1 MFCEA
6 ARLDE
11 ALVNTQHLLTVAVFA
26 TAIAGMCWIG
36 RRVRGTPD
44 ERRYGIVLSVCVWA
58 LWVGYQAFDITT
70 KGFSASHAL
79 PLQLSDVTA
88 AVAGLVF
95 LFPNRKL
102 QSLAYFLGLAL
113 GSQAVF
119 TPDLTEGPATVSFW
133 AFWLYHLFVV
143 GAGIYVIAVQGF
155 RPTWRDLRFALLF
168 GLSYAA
174 IVFTIDALFDLNYG
188 YMGRPMPSRPTL
200 LDYLG
205 PWPLRV
211 VFMVLLASVAM
222 TLLLVPWT
230 LLDRKHGKQRT
241 DRTTSHR

>member
-1 MFCEA
+1 MF
-6 ARLDE
+6 
-11 ALVNTQHLLTVAVFA
+11 HLLTVLVFA
-26 TAIAGMCWIG
+26 LTIVAMCGLG
-36 RRVRGTPD
+36 RRWRGTVTG
-44 ERRYGIVLSVCVWA
+44 RRYEILLSLGAWI
-58 LWVGYQAFDITT
+58 LWFGYQAYDIAT

-95 LFPNRKL
+95 IWPNRQL

-119 TPDLTEGPATVSFW
+119 TPDLTTGPATVSFW

-143 GAGIYVIAVQGF
+143 GAGIYVVAVHRF

-168 GLSYAA
+168 GLCFVAV
-174 IVFTIDALFDLNYG
+174 VFTIDAVFDLNYG
-188 YMGRPMPSRPTL
+188 YLGRPNPSRPTVI
-200 LDYLG
+200 DYLG

-211 VFMVLLASVAM
+211 VFMVLLGAAAM
-222 TLLLVPWT
+222 TLLMIPWLVARSISP
-230 LLDRKHGKQRT
+230 LT
-241 DRTTSHR
+241 DKNQGR

>member
-1 MFCEA
+1 MTTE
-6 ARLDE
+6 
-11 ALVNTQHLLTVAVFA
+11 HLLTVTIFVIAVG
-26 TAIAGMCWIG
+26 IMCWIG
-36 RRVRGTPD
+36 RRVRGTPN
-44 ERRYGIVLSVCVWA
+44 ERRYAVFLSGCVWI
-58 LWVGYQAFDITT
+58 LWFGYQAYDIAT

-95 LFPNRKL
+95 LFPNPKL
-102 QSLAYFLGLAL
+102 QSLAYFLGLAI

-119 TPDLTEGPATVSFW
+119 TPDLTTGPSTVSFW

-143 GAGIYVIAVQGF
+143 GAGIYAVAVQRF

-168 GLSYAA
+168 GLAFVA
-174 IVFTIDALFDLNYG
+174 VVFTIDAVFDLNYG
-188 YMGRPMPSRPTL
+188 YLGRPMPSRPSL

-211 VFMVLLASVAM
+211 VFMVVLGSAAM
-222 TLLLVPWT
+222 TLLLLPW
-230 LLDRKHGKQRT
+230 LLVRRT
-241 DRTTSHR
+241 SPPVATS